1 MTVTPKILGQ
11 EKPTALVSV
20 TLFTVP
26 ANSTAEFSI
35 FINNQG
41 VVYDGYT
48 ISLVPNGQEVST
60 STQLAYNTQI
70 GGQSSTAFSAMYLNS
85 GDSVIVSSSLGTCS
99 FLATGIL
106 FSQ

>member
-1 MTVTPKILGQ
+1 MTATPKILGQ
-11 EKPTALVSV
+11 AKPPALASV

-26 ANSTAEFSI
+26 ADSTAEFSI

-48 ISLVPNGQEVST
+48 ISLVPAGQPVST
-60 STQLAYNTQI
+60 STQLAYNTQL
-70 GGQSSTAFSAMYLNS
+70 GGESSTAFSGLYLNT
-85 GDSVIVSSSLGTCS
+85 GDSVIVSSSLGACS

-106 FSQ
+106 FS